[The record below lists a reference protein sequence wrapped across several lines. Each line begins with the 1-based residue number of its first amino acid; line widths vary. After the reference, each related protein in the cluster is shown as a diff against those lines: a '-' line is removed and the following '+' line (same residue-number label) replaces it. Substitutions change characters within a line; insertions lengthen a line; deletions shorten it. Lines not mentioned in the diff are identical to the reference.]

1 MPFQNVQHEQLQQ
14 ALRRISRSLDQ
25 RSRMLLHQTGLS
37 TPQALVLQALSHH
50 GAMSAG
56 ELAHAVSASQATLSD
71 ILDRL
76 AARELISRRRDTRDK
91 RRVEITLTAAG
102 GEVAHAAPPLL
113 PEAFQST
120 FAELPDWEQSQ
131 VIATL
136 QRVAGMLA
144 GTLQVDAEEL
154 SQPK

>member
-1 MPFQNVQHEQLQQ
+1 MPFRNVQHEQLQQ
-14 ALRRISRSLDQ
+14 ALRRISRALDQ
-25 RSRMLLHQTGLS
+25 RSRMLLLETGLS
-37 TPQALVLQALSHH
+37 TPQALVLQALLRN
-50 GAMSAG
+50 GALSAG

-76 AARELISRRRDTRDK
+76 ETRELVSRQRDARDK
-91 RRVEITLTAAG
+91 RRVEITLTPPGRAIA
-102 GEVAHAAPPLL
+102 ESTPPLL
-113 PEAFQST
+113 PESFQST

-144 GTLQVDAEEL
+144 GTVQADVEEL
-154 SQPK
+154 SQQK